1 MIMAGGASGKR
12 KSAEASDI
20 AVSKK
25 RTQVS
30 RRFADNKIDR
40 CLAMHVQPFM
50 SKQIVETEKVDGKLL
65 RDAVAEAIGEVA
77 GRQRLGALFWR
88 ELLRKYGCRTSL
100 LAQLQPQDPSDPV
113 AAELIAAL
121 GVATSIDN
129 KIKSLDSLVTY
140 VGFAP
145 KLNEKECS
153 NL

>member
-1 MIMAGGASGKR
+1 MAGGASGKR

-30 RRFADNKIDR
+30 RRSADDKIDR
-40 CLAMHVQPFM
+40 CLAMHVHPFL

-65 RDAVAEAIGEVA
+65 RDAVAEAMEEVP
-77 GRQRLGALFWR
+77 GRHRLGALFWR
-88 ELLRKYGCRTSL
+88 ELLRKYGCRTSS
-100 LAQLQPQDPSDPV
+100 LAQLQPQDPSEMV

-129 KIKSLDSLVTY
+129 KIRSLDSLVTY
-140 VGFAP
+140 LGFAP
-145 KLNEKECS
+145 QLNEKECN